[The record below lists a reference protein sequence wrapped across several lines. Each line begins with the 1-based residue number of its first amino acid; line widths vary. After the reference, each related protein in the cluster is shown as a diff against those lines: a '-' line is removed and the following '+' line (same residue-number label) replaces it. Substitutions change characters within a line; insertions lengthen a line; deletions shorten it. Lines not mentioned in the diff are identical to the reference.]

1 MRILLLA
8 ISVFLC
14 SACLAREPS
23 VVLKGERFTVEL
35 AETREKQTLGLMFRD
50 SLPEDH
56 GMLFVFP
63 AESLRSF
70 YMKNTRIPLDIIY
83 FDEDMR
89 LVSVAENA
97 RPCRTRVRA
106 TCSNFIWIEPVA
118 HGRLCHGELAGQ
130 RQTRPVGDQRLGSVQ
145 GIEGFVGDGHKGFH
159 GAPGVRFMGVN
170 EGQYAS
176 ANCPRPV
183 RIVAI

>member
-89 LVSVAENA
+89 LSAGYS
-97 RPCRTRVRA
+97 RTRIERGVSGYTA
-106 TCSNFIWIEPVA
+106 DSNMVYIN
-118 HGRLCHGELAGQ
+118 
-130 RQTRPVGDQRLGSVQ
+130 LGYSWPKISVS
-145 GIEGFVGDGHKGFH
+145 
-159 GAPGVRFMGVN
+159 R
-170 EGQYAS
+170 
-176 ANCPRPV
+176 
-183 RIVAI
+183 